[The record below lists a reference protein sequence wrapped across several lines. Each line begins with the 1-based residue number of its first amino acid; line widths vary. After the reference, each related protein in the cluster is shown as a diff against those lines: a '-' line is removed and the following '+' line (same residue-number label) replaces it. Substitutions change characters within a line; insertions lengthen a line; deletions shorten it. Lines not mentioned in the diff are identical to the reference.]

1 MILACILYGVLQVL
15 MLIVITKYGNPLEEN
30 MRTLILNKL
39 CAEFKDKENQRNNEE
54 LQWKRRHEAYIKL
67 ADEQINKIIRA
78 MFSYAEQVSI
88 NDIE

>member
-39 CAEFKDKENQRNNEE
+39 CAEF
-54 LQWKRRHEAYIKL
+54 
-67 ADEQINKIIRA
+67 
-78 MFSYAEQVSI
+78 
-88 NDIE
+88 